1 MSTVI
6 GMLTAFLLV
15 VGAIFLGGSPMAFIN
30 LQGIL
35 IVVLGTF
42 AVTAISFRFQEMV
55 TLPQNIWTL
64 LRHGQ
69 RDPSE
74 EAIKVMKIAVEA
86 RKHNDVML
94 LDRLIPKLKD
104 TPFLMQALQLVVDGA
119 QSDEIESIMRREA
132 STASARHMRA
142 VDFLRRAGD
151 VAPAMGL
158 IGTLIGLVRMLG
170 NLDNPADMGPAM
182 GVALLTTFYGAV
194 MAHLVF
200 IPLAAKTEHCTNEES
215 LVNNLYSMGATSI
228 RRKENPRRLEM
239 LLNTILPP
247 AKRITF
253 FKTN

>member
-1 MSTVI
+1 MSTVF

-15 VGAIFLGGSPMAFIN
+15 GIAIFIGGSPLAFVN

-42 AVTAISFRFQEMV
+42 AVTAISFRLQEMF
-55 TLPQNIWTL
+55 TLPQNIWSL

-69 RDPSE
+69 REPSE
-74 EAIKVMKIAVEA
+74 EAMKVMKIAVEA
-86 RKHNDVML
+86 RKHNNVIML
-94 LDRLIPKLKD
+94 EKLVPRLKD
-104 TPFLMQALQLVVDGA
+104 TPFLMQAIQLVSDA
-119 QSDEIESIMRREA
+119 TPADEIEQIMRREA

-170 NLDNPADMGPAM
+170 NLADPSTIGPAM
-182 GVALLTTFYGAV
+182 AVALLTTFYGAV
-194 MAHLVF
+194 LAHLVF
-200 IPLAAKTEHCTNEES
+200 IPLAAKTEHCATEEA
-215 LVNNLYSMGATSI
+215 LVNNLYAMGATSI

-239 LLNTILPP
+239 LMNTILPP
-247 AKRITF
+247 SKRITF
-253 FKTN
+253 FKS

>member
-1 MSTVI
+1 MSTI
-6 GMLTAFLLV
+6 LGMLTAFLLV
-15 VGAIFLGGSPMAFIN
+15 LGAIWLGGSPWAFIN
-30 LQGIL
+30 IQGVL

-42 AVTAISFRFQEMV
+42 AVTAISFRLQEMA
-55 TLPQNIWTL
+55 TLPVNIWTL

-69 RDPSE
+69 RDPTE

-86 RKHNDVML
+86 RKHNDVL
-94 LDRLIPKLKD
+94 LLERLLPRLKD
-104 TPFLMQALQLVVDGA
+104 TPFLMKAIQLVVDGA
-119 QSDEIESIMRREA
+119 ESEEIEQILRREA
-132 STASARHMRA
+132 STASARHMRS

-170 NLDNPADMGPAM
+170 ALDNPATIGPAM
-182 GVALLTTFYGAV
+182 AVALLTTFYGAV

-200 IPLAAKTEHCTNEES
+200 IPLAAKTEHCTEEES

-239 LLNTILPP
+239 LLNTVLPP
-247 AKRITF
+247 AKRITY
-253 FKTN
+253 FK

>member
-1 MSTVI
+1 MSTVF
-6 GMLTAFLLV
+6 GMLMAFLLV
-15 VGAIFLGGSPMAFIN
+15 GGAILLGGSPLAFIN
-30 LQGIL
+30 AQGII
-35 IVVLGTF
+35 IVILGTF
-42 AVTAISFRFQEMV
+42 AVTAISFRFQEMG
-55 TLPQNIWTL
+55 TLPHNIWVL

-74 EAIKVMKIAVEA
+74 EALRIMKIAAEA
-86 RKHNDVML
+86 RKHNDVMML
-94 LDRLIPKLKD
+94 NRLIPRLKA
-104 TPFLMQALQLVVDGA
+104 TPFLAQALQLVVDGA
-119 QSDEIESIMRREA
+119 QSEEIEQIMRREA
-132 STASARHMRA
+132 STASSRHMRS

-170 NLDNPADMGPAM
+170 TLDNPSTMGPAM
-182 GVALLTTFYGAV
+182 AVALLTTFYGAV

-200 IPLAAKTEHCTNEES
+200 IPLAAKTEHCTNEEA
-215 LVNNLYSMGATSI
+215 LVNNLYTMGATSI

-253 FKTN
+253 FKS

>member
-1 MSTVI
+1 MSTVF

-15 VGAIFLGGSPMAFIN
+15 AGAILLGGSPLAFLN
-30 LQGIL
+30 LQGVI

-42 AVTAISFRFQEMV
+42 AVTAISFRLQEMV

-69 RDPSE
+69 REPSE
-74 EAIKVMKIAVEA
+74 EAIKVLKIAVEA
-86 RKHNDVML
+86 RKHNDVMML
-94 LDRLIPKLKD
+94 ERLIPRLKD
-104 TPFLMQALQLVVDGA
+104 TPFLAQAIQLVVDGA
-119 QSDEIESIMRREA
+119 QSDEIEQIMRREA

-170 NLDNPADMGPAM
+170 NLDDPSSMGPAM
-182 GVALLTTFYGAV
+182 AVALLTTFYGAV

-200 IPLAAKTEHCTNEES
+200 IPLAAKTEHCTTEEA
-215 LVNNLYSMGATSI
+215 LVNNLYAMGATSI

-247 AKRITF
+247 SKRITF
-253 FKTN
+253 FKS

>member
-1 MSTVI
+1 MSTI
-6 GMLTAFLLV
+6 FGMLLAFLLV
-15 VGAIFLGGSPMAFIN
+15 GGAIWLGGSPLAFIN
-30 LQGIL
+30 GQGVL

-42 AVTAISFRFQEMV
+42 AVTAISFRLQEMF
-55 TLPQNIWTL
+55 TLPANIWQL

-69 RDPSE
+69 RDPAE
-74 EAIKVMKIAVEA
+74 EAIKVMKIAVES
-86 RKHNDVML
+86 RKHNDILML
-94 LDRLIPKLKD
+94 ERLLPKLKD
-104 TPFLMQALQLVVDGA
+104 TPFLAQAIQLVVDGA
-119 QSDEIESIMRREA
+119 EPDEIEQILRREA

-170 NLDNPADMGPAM
+170 NLDNPAEIGPAM
-182 GVALLTTFYGAV
+182 AVALLTTFYGAV
-194 MAHLVF
+194 LAHLVF
-200 IPLAAKTEHCTNEES
+200 IPLAAKTEHCTDEEQ

-253 FKTN
+253 FK

>member
-1 MSTVI
+1 MSTLF

-15 VGAIFLGGSPMAFIN
+15 AGAIWLGGSPLAFIN

-42 AVTAISFRFQEMV
+42 AVTAISFRLQEMA
-55 TLPQNIWTL
+55 TLPGNIWAL

-74 EAIKVMKIAVEA
+74 EAIKILKIAVEA
-86 RKHNDVML
+86 RKHNDVL
-94 LDRLIPKLKD
+94 LLERLVPKLKD
-104 TPFLMQALQLVVDGA
+104 TPFLMQAIQLVADGA
-119 QSDEIESIMRREA
+119 QPDEIEQILRREA
-132 STASARHMRA
+132 STMSSRHMRS

-170 NLDNPADMGPAM
+170 NLDNPAEIGPAM
-182 GVALLTTFYGAV
+182 AVALLTTFYGAV
-194 MAHLVF
+194 LAHLVF
-200 IPLAAKTEHCTNEES
+200 IPLAAKTEHCTDEEA

-228 RRKENPRRLEM
+228 RRQENPRRLEM
-239 LLNTILPP
+239 LLNTVLPP
-247 AKRITF
+247 AKRVTF
-253 FKTN
+253 FK